1 MKTTMGG
8 LFKMTTLVYIIIT
21 TNEDNQLAS
30 YVLKIKWRRAM
41 YDKECTCM
49 C

>member
-1 MKTTMGG
+1 MKTTMDG

-21 TNEDNQLAS
+21 TSEENQLAS
-30 YVLKIKWRRAM
+30 YVLKTKWRRAM
-41 YDKECTCM
+41 YDKECMRM